1 MQFCDIRI
9 NDSIL
14 SGEKIGELTK
24 YIINKFADEKLTR
37 DEAVEVLKSAIEVV
51 GEVSV
56 VNRIADSI
64 AAPAVKSTVIS
75 SL

>member
-1 MQFCDIRI
+1 MQFCDIRM

-37 DEAVEVLKSAIEVV
+37 DEAVEVLKSAIEVL

-56 VNRIADSI
+56 VNRID
-64 AAPAVKSTVIS
+64 
-75 SL
+75 

>member
-1 MQFCDIRI
+1 MFFGDIRMR
-9 NDSIL
+9 DSIL
-14 SGEKIGELTK
+14 SGEKICELTK

-56 VNRIADSI
+56 VNHME
-64 AAPAVKSTVIS
+64 
-75 SL
+75 

>member
-1 MQFCDIRI
+1 MQFCAIRM

-14 SGEKIGELTK
+14 LGEKIGELTK

-37 DEAVEVLKSAIEVV
+37 DEAVEVLKSVIEVV

-56 VNRIADSI
+56 VNRID
-64 AAPAVKSTVIS
+64 
-75 SL
+75 

>member
-1 MQFCDIRI
+1 M

-14 SGEKIGELTK
+14 LGEKIGELTK

-37 DEAVEVLKSAIEVV
+37 DEAVEVLKSVIEVV

-56 VNRIADSI
+56 VNRID
-64 AAPAVKSTVIS
+64 
-75 SL
+75 